1 MPETRDSGIVMR
13 WDNGVD
19 WAMLDVD
26 FVSGSYSISNSPS
39 ELTGS
44 K

>member
-1 MPETRDSGIVMR
+1 MR

-19 WAMLDVD
+19 WAMLKVD
-26 FVSGSYSISNSPS
+26 FSSGSYSISNSRS
-39 ELTGS
+39 ELLEP